1 MSDYLRNAIQ
11 RLLDESGE
19 GWTVTQFVIAMG
31 IERINEDGSVDC
43 VAWHWAPRDQPQWQ
57 SLGLLERAVDA
68 MHYAEY
74 EEEDDY

>member
-11 RLLDESGE
+11 RLLNESGD

-31 IERINEDGSVDC
+31 LERINPDGTVEA
-43 VAWHWAPRDQPQWQ
+43 VAWHWSPRDQPHWQ

-68 MHYAEY
+68 IHYDEF
-74 EEEDDY
+74 EDDDY